1 MAEEEATTI
10 GRGTKGPTK
19 CREEGPVW
27 AQVSSLKAW
36 EDPAHPCPSFPS
48 PLEPGSLLPSSCLS
62 RSPPP
67 PLAPIKTTFL
77 HGHYSSFLFFF
88 VRNSHKKQCKTISV
102 GVLFYI
108 TKTPRYII

>member
-19 CREEGPVW
+19 CSEEGPVW

-67 PLAPIKTTFL
+67 PPAPIKTTFL
-77 HGHYSSFLFFF
+77 HGHYSLFLFFLL
-88 VRNSHKKQCKTISV
+88 SHT
-102 GVLFYI
+102 
-108 TKTPRYII
+108 